1 MHIYIHVMYVCM
13 YNIHVCVCMYVVVE
27 WSANFMRFFVDDLI
41 FIKNILLY
49 NMQGNTIFM
58 CSVIY
63 YWNYSVLSN
72 EMVRSSFHENLLVWL
87 LNFA

>member
-41 FIKNILLY
+41 FIKKYFVVQHAGKHNFYVLRYILL
-49 NMQGNTIFM
+49 
-58 CSVIY
+58 
-63 YWNYSVLSN
+63 
-72 EMVRSSFHENLLVWL
+72 ELLC
-87 LNFA
+87 AQ